1 MESENTINIAV
12 AADSCFAPGMLV
24 TVGSM
29 LLNGSPKYRYRFYVL
44 DCGLT
49 DRDKG
54 DLRQLTKKFAVEA
67 DVEFM
72 HPDLSRFYS
81 LPTWRGNYAA
91 YARLLLHEIL
101 PDVKYMLYTDVDTYW
116 GCDCAK
122 LWEMRTDEKSILAS
136 SNSLEQNLEGGF
148 FNSAV
153 CIINLERLRQ
163 NNFTARMM
171 EWSQGRELKYPD
183 MEILNGV
190 LENDKTIID
199 SVWDMQ
205 EPVKWDR
212 AFAEPCV
219 IHYTRNKPWLARTR
233 APYVVLAI
241 PWWDFYLKY
250 LGRGYSWRIF
260 WGYLRGKLRY
270 KLFSRPGF
278 VAKYAALRK
287 LKPEKRTL
295 LEDMFTFDSPRN
307 RGCWFA
313 PQDGRRVPVKLEWD
327 SEFFRRPVF
336 RLEIAD
342 MRDLAGAE
350 QWLRADKDGGVCYVT
365 CRMELADKVGC
376 AVEKL
381 GGKAYGSRMIVVQA
395 LAGREAR
402 PDDAGIMPL
411 REIDGEVLALA
422 YECGGMSRFAR
433 DDKFSPYYQ
442 ALYKRWTENGFAA
455 RAQGKGDVFGFYEAG
470 KLAGFISVSMRD
482 ETAKVEL
489 LVVGTE
495 FWGRGIGRK
504 LTMYAIA
511 YAKSHGCTKMQI
523 VTQGDNMAAVKTY
536 QVCGF
541 KLIEQEAVFHI
552 YRGVGNE

>member
-49 DRDKG
+49 DRDKD

-190 LENDKTIID
+190 LEDDKVIID
-199 SVWDMQ
+199 SLWDMQ
-205 EPVKWDR
+205 EPVKWDG
-212 AFAEPCV
+212 AFARPCV
-219 IHYTRNKPWLARTR
+219 IHYTRNKPWLSRTR
-233 APYVVLAI
+233 APYFVLSI
-241 PWWDFYLKY
+241 PWWDFYLEY
-250 LGRGYSWRIF
+250 LGKNYSWKIL
-260 WGYLRGKLRY
+260 WGYIRGKIRY
-270 KLFSRPGF
+270 NIFSRPGF
-278 VAKYAALRK
+278 VDKYAKLRK
-287 LKPEKRTL
+287 LKPEKRKL
-295 LEDMFTFDSPRN
+295 LEDMFTFDSARN
-307 RGCWFA
+307 QGCWFA
-313 PQDGRRVPVKLEWD
+313 PRAGKGPVKLTWD
-327 SEFFRRPVF
+327 SEFFARPVF
-336 RLEIAD
+336 KAKISSERGLAELETWRSA
-342 MRDLAGAE
+342 A
-350 QWLRADKDGGVCYVT
+350 KDGAVCYVECT
-365 CRMELADKVGC
+365 MDWAERVGE
-376 AVEKL
+376 AVGKL
-381 GGKAYGSRMIVVQA
+381 GGKGYGSRVVYRQNIADLEPASVAESIKPIAA
-395 LAGREAR
+395 LDET
-402 PDDAGIMPL
+402 L
-411 REIDGEVLALA
+411 RDLA
-422 YECGGMSRFAR
+422 CGCGAMSRFGQ
-433 DDKFSPYYQ
+433 DEHLSLYYR
-442 ALYKRWTENGFAA
+442 ALYHRWIENGFTGK
-455 RAQGKGDVFGFYEAG
+455 AQGKGEVFGCHDAG
-470 KLAGFISVSMRD
+470 KLVGFVSVSLHG
-482 ETAKVEL
+482 ELAKIEL
-489 LVVGTE
+489 LMVGAE
-495 FWGRGIGRK
+495 SRRKGFGRQLI
-504 LTMYAIA
+504 MQAISYAR
-511 YAKSHGCTKMQI
+511 AKGCTAI
-523 VTQGDNMAAVKTY
+523 EVVSQGENISACSTY
-536 QVCGF
+536 EKSGF
-541 KLIEQEAVFHI
+541 KLIQKEAIFHI
-552 YRGVGNE
+552 YRGGSNE